1 MPHYVK
7 EKTAPFMMGR
17 PLVNPT
23 DFADFIYP
31 FPDGPLPPTSDVPLV
46 FGGPPTSRRP
56 AMAGLYLQLGVYLD
70 YLTGQHEPS
79 LSASLRTILDRNG
92 SIEELKAAI
101 PEQHRRLFPQLAVDS
116 NWPPTFMM
124 HGTADTGVLPEESDY
139 LYSLLKRANV
149 TAELLKI
156 PGVEHVF
163 DMPPGAEAKWGKE
176 FDAVKDFLAKH
187 LLAI

>member
-1 MPHYVK
+1 
-7 EKTAPFMMGR
+7 MMGR

-79 LSASLRTILDRNG
+79 LSASLRTIFDRNG

-116 NWPPTFMM
+116 NWPPTLMM

-139 LYSLLKRANV
+139 LYSLLKGANV

-156 PGVEHVF
+156 PG
-163 DMPPGAEAKWGKE
+163 GRAR
-176 FDAVKDFLAKH
+176 L
-187 LLAI
+187 